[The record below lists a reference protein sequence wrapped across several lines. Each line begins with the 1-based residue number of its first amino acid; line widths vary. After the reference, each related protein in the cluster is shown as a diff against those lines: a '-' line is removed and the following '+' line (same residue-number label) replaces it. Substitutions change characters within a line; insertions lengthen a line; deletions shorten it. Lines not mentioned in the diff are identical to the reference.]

1 MAVLTCFLAAGRCRD
16 NGLQDV
22 GRRQDVVSA
31 VWMRLRSEL
40 RARWRSWLGVALLIG
55 LAGAA
60 AVAAAAGAR
69 RTETAY
75 PRFVQAQNGYDLVT
89 GGFAPSIDPARALA
103 QMEAMPEV
111 SQWARIDVAASTAIL
126 PSGREAP
133 APELMAVTDLTGRAG
148 FRLNRFKVIAGRP
161 ADLRAPGEAMIDFPI
176 ADREGLRAGSIV
188 KYIVGSPD
196 AKRPRLAAVHIV
208 GIVASPGQFPA
219 VGASPAFG
227 SVYVT
232 PAFVRVNGIRPSPGD
247 AALLIRLRRG
257 AAGRGAFLRQLRAA
271 GLGGVD
277 IPEVRQAQTA
287 GIQRSIR
294 LESQALWALSVL
306 IGLAALAIVGQSLAR
321 QTYLDS
327 ADLPARQ
334 SPGDAQ
340 QAVSAS
346 LDPGKAH
353 VPDPGVT
360 SPRPGRRA
368 PGTWSGQPTP
378 AARTAWV
385 A

>member
-1 MAVLTCFLAAGRCRD
+1 MA
-16 NGLQDV
+16 
-22 GRRQDVVSA
+22 
-31 VWMRLRSEL
+31 
-40 RARWRSWLGVALLIG
+40 
-55 LAGAA
+55 
-60 AVAAAAGAR
+60 
-69 RTETAY
+69 
-75 PRFVQAQNGYDLVT
+75 
-89 GGFAPSIDPARALA
+89 DP
-103 QMEAMPEV
+103 
-111 SQWARIDVAASTAIL
+111 
-126 PSGREAP
+126 
-133 APELMAVTDLTGRAG
+133 
-148 FRLNRFKVIAGRP
+148 
-161 ADLRAPGEAMIDFPI
+161 RAPGEAVIDFPA
-176 ADREGLRAGSIV
+176 ADREDLRAGSVIKFV
-188 KYIVGSPD
+188 IGGPD
-196 AKRPRLAAVHIV
+196 ARPDRLAAVDIV

-219 VGASPAFG
+219 VGASAVYG
-227 SVYVT
+227 SVYLM
-232 PAFVRVNGIRPSPGD
+232 PAFVRGNGIRPSPGD
-247 AALLIRLRRG
+247 ASLLIRLRRG
-257 AAGRGAFLRQLRAA
+257 AASRGAFLRQLRAA

-277 IPEVRQAQTA
+277 VPEVRQAQTA